1 VNKHARGIAKTE
13 VIKDLPVDTRQGR
26 STSLLS
32 DDWERTGP
40 IEHPM
45 ERDALKPSLGACGVR
60 LGLWVCCNE
69 ARNFAF
75 AHCFDGSSFNHKRS
89 IIAE

>member
-1 VNKHARGIAKTE
+1 MTKHARSIAKAK

-26 STSLLS
+26 SRSLLS

-45 ERDALKPSLGACGVR
+45 ERHALEPSLSGFRVPLGFGVCG
-60 LGLWVCCNE
+60 NE
-69 ARNFAF
+69 LRDFAF
-75 AHCFDGSSFNHKRS
+75 AHCFDGNSFNHKRS

>member
-1 VNKHARGIAKTE
+1 MTKHARGIAKTK

-26 STSLLS
+26 SRSLLS

-45 ERDALKPSLGACGVR
+45 ERDALKPSLSAFGMR
-60 LGLWVCCNE
+60 LGLWVRCNKP
-69 ARNFAF
+69 RNFTF
-75 AHCFDGSSFNHKRS
+75 AHLVYGLPIDHSRS
-89 IIAE
+89 RIAE

>member
-1 VNKHARGIAKTE
+1 MTKHARGIAKTK

-26 STSLLS
+26 SRSLLS
-32 DDWERTGP
+32 DDWEWTGP

-45 ERDALKPSLGACGVR
+45 ERDALKPSLNAFGMR
-60 LGLWVCCNE
+60 LGLWVRCNKPC
-69 ARNFAF
+69 NFTF
-75 AHCFDGSSFNHKRS
+75 AHCFDGNPFHHRRS